1 MIKKTIITVCTLIFL
16 ISNISYADITFWT
29 TEVQP
34 ARMAKQEAMAKDF
47 EAKTGIKVEVIPVEE
62 KDLGTRATA
71 AAAAPAMTAAR
82 YNGRGNSRRHRQVHA
97 AQRCRAMP
105 ADPDRRFPTARESA
119 VTGWR
124 RPTE

>member
-47 EAKTGIKVEVIPVEE
+47 EAKLASKL
-62 KDLGTRATA
+62 KLFR
-71 AAAAPAMTAAR
+71 
-82 YNGRGNSRRHRQVHA
+82 
-97 AQRCRAMP
+97 
-105 ADPDRRFPTARESA
+105 
-119 VTGWR
+119 
-124 RPTE
+124 